1 MISFEKEQL
10 LVAHLQEGDFDFDDE
25 VRRNAS
31 FAEKPERHD
40 LFLVAGV
47 PVDLDVLLNVDV
59 KDATVVRVQFLQFD
73 PGPDCPIHVPVDQI
87 DRTISRVLEVQLQV
101 EVFCGPEKN
110 SSQMLQ
116 MIEQQRSRVYEY
128 MVYGL

>member
-1 MISFEKEQL
+1 LISFEKEKQL
-10 LVAHLQEGDFDFDDE
+10 VVAHLQEGDFDFDGE

-40 LFLVAGV
+40 LFLVVGV

-59 KDATVVRVQFLQFD
+59 KDDTVVRVQFLQVD

-87 DRTISRVLEVQLQV
+87 DRTIS
-101 EVFCGPEKN
+101 
-110 SSQMLQ
+110 
-116 MIEQQRSRVYEY
+116 
-128 MVYGL
+128 